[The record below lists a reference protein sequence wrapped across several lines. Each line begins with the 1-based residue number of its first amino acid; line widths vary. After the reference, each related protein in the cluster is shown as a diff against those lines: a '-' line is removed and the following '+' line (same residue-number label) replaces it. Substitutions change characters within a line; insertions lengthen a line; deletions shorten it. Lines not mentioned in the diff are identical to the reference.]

1 MGYWPNHFKLSSM
14 VIIPK
19 PNKLSYDSPKSFHP
33 IVLLNT
39 IGKLIEKVIGERL
52 QFLIVSNNFIH
63 SSQLG
68 GLKFK
73 LTINAGVALIHII
86 HLGWLRNCLTST
98 LAFDIMQFF
107 LSLNHC
113 FLTRIIH
120 KAGLDNRVA
129 NFFDN
134 YLINRKTNY
143 KWNSFS
149 LPIININIGVGQRSA
164 LSLIL
169 FVLYLSS
176 FLYILEKHLKNLKIP
191 ISIISFVDNGLL
203 ISQDKSLNVLNSRS
217 FYSYNVVT
225 NLLDKFGL
233 IVKHLKTDVFHF
245 SRSHGLFNPPLLDLL
260 PLDGPILSPKSS
272 WKYLGFIFN
281 RKLTFHQHINFY
293 SNKALSSV
301 KCMKLLGNS
310 SRSITS
316 IQKYLLYRCC
326 ILLIALYGFQ
336 LWFYHHALLVYLLKA
351 LEKMQ
356 RRAAIWILEVFKISL
371 QEGIEVIVGLIPIK
385 LHLKKLRGR
394 VQLQALSLPTNH
406 IICSLMDSSFRS
418 SNNLHPFSLSNFI
431 SYQKKKIKGHLV
443 NNNNRSHGLFLAFSL
458 THSEL
463 TPGS

>member
-1 MGYWPNHFKLSSM
+1 M

-19 PNKLSYDSPKSFHP
+19 PNKPSYNSPKFFYP

-203 ISQDKSLNVLNSRS
+203 ISQDKSLNILISHL
-217 FYSYNVVT
+217 FCSYNVVT

-233 IVKHLKTDVFHF
+233 IVKHSKTNVFHF
-245 SRSHGLFNPPLLDLL
+245 LGRIGCLILLPQSFTPRQSNSITKKLMEISRIYLRQEIDLL
-260 PLDGPILSPKSS
+260 SAHQFLLQQDVILSQ
-272 WKYLGFIFN
+272 IHEIT
-281 RKLTFHQHINFY
+281 RKLISRYY
-293 SNKALSSV
+293 SYTK
-301 KCMKLLGNS
+301 
-310 SRSITS
+310 T
-316 IQKYLLYRCC
+316 
-326 ILLIALYGFQ
+326 
-336 LWFYHHALLVYLLKA
+336 
-351 LEKMQ
+351 
-356 RRAAIWILEVFKISL
+356 
-371 QEGIEVIVGLIPIK
+371 
-385 LHLKKLRGR
+385 
-394 VQLQALSLPTNH
+394 
-406 IICSLMDSSFRS
+406 
-418 SNNLHPFSLSNFI
+418 
-431 SYQKKKIKGHLV
+431 
-443 NNNNRSHGLFLAFSL
+443 L
-458 THSEL
+458 TI
-463 TPGS
+463 